1 MSAFSN
7 APRTPFGI
15 ILPLS
20 EVKSR
25 AIVDALDKCGGNYR
39 LAARLLGIGK
49 STIYRI
55 ARTYNYQAPRVQA
68 EPLIPISQSKSSFE
82 PTERMVNT

>member
-7 APRTPFGI
+7 AIRTPFGI

-20 EVKSR
+20 EVKGR

-55 ARTYNYQAPRVQA
+55 ARTYNYQSPRVQA
-68 EPLIPISQSKSSFE
+68 EPLMSISLCKSSFDARE
-82 PTERMVNT
+82 CMVNT